1 MDAAEHIPK
10 NLQAAVAKLEDAIGK
25 SNVKTSKM
33 ERLLYSHDLA
43 PLPNLAQL
51 GFKNVPDIVVRPSS
65 TEDLQKI
72 VKIAHEEGI
81 PITPRGSSTWGLG
94 GSTPVFAGI
103 LIDFTGGMNKI
114 LKIDEVNLEVT
125 AQAGCTWK
133 QVSEAC
139 LEKGML
145 LGSYPS
151 SYPSATIAGWA
162 STGGIGVGSYK
173 YGSAADN
180 IRDME
185 VVMPD
190 GTIVNTGFKSVCD
203 NMTGYNLTRLICG
216 AEGTLAVIS
225 NITFKLNSAPEII
238 RPLTYF
244 FNDLPSIG
252 APLHEIAHKRVVPL
266 HISFSDANHFELL
279 KKTGKHV
286 TEIATALNIV
296 LEGDKET
303 VAHEETVIDAVVAK
317 FGGRK
322 ADDATA
328 AHEWEENCYE
338 FRCREVGLGCIP
350 GEVVIPLKDFAAFA
364 KRIYKLMADMKMTG
378 AIIGSLA
385 DRNTVMFM
393 PYYLFNPD
401 DLMQMTAFSFNK
413 KCGDLSME
421 YGGRPLGFG
430 AFFAS
435 NLDAI
440 RGSGAQYIRA
450 IKKTIDPD
458 DIMNPGKLTGTTL
471 RYGIKIPPILF
482 EEGMNAMAIARL
494 MLPRTTSQFD
504 DKAEAYANERMI
516 KERAEK
522 EHQHPQH

>member
-1 MDAAEHIPK
+1 MEAAEHIPK

-25 SNVKTSKM
+25 ANVKTSKM
-33 ERLLYSHDLA
+33 ERLIYSHDLA
-43 PLPNLAQL
+43 PLPNMAQL

-65 TEDLQKI
+65 TEDLQNI
-72 VKIAHEEGI
+72 VKIAAEEGI
-81 PITPRGSSTWGLG
+81 PITPRGSSTWGLA
-94 GSTPVFAGI
+94 GSVPVFAGL
-103 LIDFTGGMNKI
+103 LIDFTGAMNKI

-133 QVSEAC
+133 QVYEAC

-151 SYPSATIAGWA
+151 SYPSATIGGWT
-162 STGGIGVGSYK
+162 STGGIGVGTYK
-173 YGSAADN
+173 YGGAADN

-190 GTIVNTGFKSVCD
+190 GTIVNTGFKGLCD
-203 NMTGYNLTRLICG
+203 NMTGYNLTRIISG
-216 AEGTLAVIS
+216 AEGTLGVIS
-225 NITFKLNSAPEII
+225 NITFKLTPAPEIF

-244 FNDLPSIG
+244 FKDLPSIG
-252 APLHEIAHKRVVPL
+252 APLFEIAHKRVVPL
-266 HISFSDANHFELL
+266 HISFSDGNHFELL
-279 KKTGKHV
+279 KKAGKHV
-286 TEIATALNIV
+286 TEVATAMNVV

-303 VAHEETVIDAVVAK
+303 VAHEEAVIDAVVAK

-328 AHEWEENCYE
+328 AHEWAENCYE

-350 GEVVIPLKDFAAFA
+350 GEVVVPVKDYAVFAN
-364 KRIYKLMADMKMTG
+364 RLYELMDNMKMTG
-378 AIIGSLA
+378 AIIGIMA

-393 PYYLFNPD
+393 PYFLFNPD
-401 DLMQMTAFSFNK
+401 DLVQLTALSFSK
-413 KCGDLSME
+413 KCGDMAME

-440 RGSGAQYIRA
+440 RGNGAKYIRA
-450 IKKTIDPD
+450 IKKTIDPQ

-482 EEGMNAMAIARL
+482 DKGMDAMALAKI
-494 MLPRTTSQFD
+494 MLPRDTQFD
-504 DKAEAYANERMI
+504 DKAAAYANERMI

-522 EHQHPQH
+522 EHQHPKH